1 MSIRA
6 TVCVRGAA
14 YARYRFSP
22 EVSAS
27 YTAGKAQTESPTQDE
42 ILKDL
47 DRTTSGGVVER
58 SLAAPELKAS
68 DPADATLERRYRRIP
83 GHENRV
89 LRVVVNTTV
98 VPERVVSVYFD
109 RTMKGKL

>member
-1 MSIRA
+1 MNYQLTEHARTALRERA
-6 TVCVRGAA
+6 I
-14 YARYRFSP
+14 P
-22 EVSAS
+22 IEWL
-27 YTAGKAQTESPTQDE
+27 E
-42 ILKDL
+42 
-47 DRTTSGGVVER
+47 RT
-58 SLAAPELKAS
+58 LAAPELKAS

-83 GHENRV
+83 EHENRV